1 MVLNLKG
8 VDYKTQWVEY
18 PDLVPTLKA
27 LYAHNPFGKTIL

>member
-18 PDLVPTLKA
+18 PDLVPTLKS
-27 LYAHNPFGKTIL
+27 LYET